1 MGEVSIEILTIN
13 QARQALPDLCALLI
27 DSVEHGASVNFILPM
42 SFEKASAF
50 WTQRSFPGVAAQTTL
65 LFVAKAQERLIGTV
79 QIQFA
84 PQENQPHRAEIAKML
99 VHSTARR
106 RGVGGRLLVA
116 AESAAVKAGRTL
128 LVLDTEEGSD
138 AERLYKSAGWRV
150 IGVVPEYALTPTGRL
165 IGSTHFYKSLS
176 TPGTPG
182 K

>member
-84 PQENQPHRAEIAKML
+84 PQKNSLIVQKSPKCWCI
-99 VHSTARR
+99 RR
-106 RGVGGRLLVA
+106 RGGAVLAGVFLWPQNQRPLRLAARFWCWTPKKAATRNAFTRAPVGA
-116 AESAAVKAGRTL
+116 
-128 LVLDTEEGSD
+128 
-138 AERLYKSAGWRV
+138 
-150 IGVVPEYALTPTGRL
+150 
-165 IGSTHFYKSLS
+165 
-176 TPGTPG
+176 
-182 K
+182 